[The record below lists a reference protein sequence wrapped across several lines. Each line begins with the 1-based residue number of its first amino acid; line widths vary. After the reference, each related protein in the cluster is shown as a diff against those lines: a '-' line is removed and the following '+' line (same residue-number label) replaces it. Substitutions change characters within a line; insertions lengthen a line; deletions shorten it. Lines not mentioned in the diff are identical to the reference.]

1 MPSLRS
7 RFAVIL
13 LCHLC
18 LGAATSA
25 SARPLSPVTPETPLQ
40 GRSVTSLLWERLRGP
55 LQPNGLNVLALGG
68 LTAGLTE
75 NLESP
80 EQEVSFLE
88 HRALEGVSD
97 VGNLFGAGEFAAVS
111 SLGLWTAGSVLG
123 LPRVDALG
131 RDLTATLA
139 ATTVYTWAL
148 KAAVRRP
155 RPSGGPWSFP
165 SGHTAVAF
173 ATATVIGRHL
183 GRKAGTLAYVAATC
197 TAAARMEDNRHYF
210 SDVSFGAA
218 LGMAV
223 AGVELPFDWWGS
235 VRQHTR
241 WTASGLSFEFGF

>member
-1 MPSLRS
+1 MPIRRSSLLL
-7 RFAVIL
+7 AV
-13 LCHLC
+13 LC
-18 LGAATSA
+18 LGVAVSA
-25 SARPLSPVTPETPLQ
+25 SAQSPPSPSVVSHGVTGP
-40 GRSVTSLLWERLRGP
+40 SLFWERLRAP
-55 LQPNGLNVLALGG
+55 LDPGGLNVLAVGG

-80 EQEVSFLE
+80 KKEVSFLK

-97 VGNLFGAGEFAAVS
+97 VGNLFGAGEFAAVT
-111 SLGLWTAGSVLG
+111 SLGLWTFGSVLD

-173 ATATVIGRHL
+173 ATATVIERHF
-183 GRKAGTLAYVAATC
+183 GWKAGALAYVAATC

-218 LGMAV
+218 VGLAV
-223 AGVELPFDWWGS
+223 AGVELPFDWWGP

-241 WTASGLSFEFGF
+241 WTVSGLSFEFGF